1 MSWSRVIPG
10 GGREDEVSEEGI
22 GYYRMLVE
30 ELVKNGIVPYV
41 VSAFFFGVKKPK
53 ILSFLGGFC
62 RPYTIGTF
70 RRRYMRSMVVGS
82 IKRKS

>member
-41 VSAFFFGVKKPK
+41 VSAFFFLV
-53 ILSFLGGFC
+53 
-62 RPYTIGTF
+62 
-70 RRRYMRSMVVGS
+70 
-82 IKRKS
+82 